1 MPPSQLLATSTSFY
15 ELPAANMHAHGVI
28 TVPFAW
34 RLLPHRSRKGNEG
47 HAQNVKQL
55 RRDPGAFVRGCGRR
69 HQNAQTQLLSTSG
82 RFCERLYFVPKASLT
97 ATHNLFALLCHYARS
112 CAYLA
117 DCKAN
122 TMLER
127 GDIQCHHQAS
137 RWVDKVVALRS
148 NDHAVYQTSWPAC
161 LVSE

>member
-28 TVPFAW
+28 TVPFAS

-55 RRDPGAFVRGCGRR
+55 RRDPGALFEAADVDTRMHRR
-69 HQNAQTQLLSTSG
+69 NFSAQAADCASDYT
-82 RFCERLYFVPKASLT
+82 LYQKQAWQR
-97 ATHNLFALLCHYARS
+97 HNLFALLCHYARS